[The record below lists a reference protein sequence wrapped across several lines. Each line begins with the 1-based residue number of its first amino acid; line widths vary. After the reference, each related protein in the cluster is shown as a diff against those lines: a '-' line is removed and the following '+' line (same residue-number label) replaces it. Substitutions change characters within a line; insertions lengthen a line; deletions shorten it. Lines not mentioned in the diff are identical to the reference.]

1 MRDGR
6 DALLVN
12 WLEIEIVDASGKLTY
27 RNSFVTD
34 LPVDGRKRKAIR
46 PLSTITS
53 SGAPSNLG
61 STGCA
66 LNAHPCL
73 ATPAPA
79 PAPHHSVGDERIKRL
94 GSGYAIT
101 ASNERTLKP
110 KQLPRRLM
118 HTAVTRLPQ
127 LPGSMSESQLAAR
140 ARALAKS
147 DYGAYL
153 ARVLK
158 ERA

>member
-1 MRDGR
+1 MGGHADTWLTRNSPGPWPMRDGR

-73 ATPAPA
+73 AT
-79 PAPHHSVGDERIKRL
+79 
-94 GSGYAIT
+94 
-101 ASNERTLKP
+101 N
-110 KQLPRRLM
+110 
-118 HTAVTRLPQ
+118 
-127 LPGSMSESQLAAR
+127 
-140 ARALAKS
+140 ALNA
-147 DYGAYL
+147 
-153 ARVLK
+153 
-158 ERA
+158 